1 MILLFLQSIEGV
13 FANIIVRLHG
23 EENLT
28 GILSRRQD
36 LCLHTVGKDSC
47 PFGRK
52 FENFVSMDET
62 NRNIMIAATA
72 SLLIAAAFKS
82 TEEKKKRQRRK
93 RRSDHLFR

>member
-1 MILLFLQSIEGV
+1 MP
-13 FANIIVRLHG
+13 RLDA

-36 LCLHTVGKDSC
+36 LCLHTEGKVGKDSC
-47 PFGRK
+47 SFGRK

-82 TEEKKKRQRRK
+82 TEAE
-93 RRSDHLFR
+93 DLFCKVSLL

>member
-1 MILLFLQSIEGV
+1 ML
-13 FANIIVRLHG
+13 RLHG

-36 LCLHTVGKDSC
+36 LRLHTEGKDSC

-52 FENFVSMDET
+52 FENFKSVDET

-82 TEEKKKRQRRK
+82 TEEKKRDREERGD
-93 RRSDHLFR
+93 SGSGHLFR

>member
-1 MILLFLQSIEGV
+1 MDK
-13 FANIIVRLHG
+13 NIVKIVNKVMPRLHG

-36 LCLHTVGKDSC
+36 LCLHTEGKVGKDSC

-82 TEEKKKRQRRK
+82 TEAE
-93 RRSDHLFR
+93 DLFCKVSLL

>member
-1 MILLFLQSIEGV
+1 ML
-13 FANIIVRLHG
+13 RLHG

-36 LCLHTVGKDSC
+36 SCLHTEGKVGKDSC

-72 SLLIAAAFKS
+72 SLLIVAAFKS
-82 TEEKKKRQRRK
+82 TEEKKETEERGD
-93 RRSDHLFR
+93 SGSGHLFR